1 MGMAEKFS
9 LDGKVIVLIGGK
21 GVYGEELAR
30 GLGELGAKVYNA
42 ARNTEELEKIVAPMQ
57 KDGLSVFPEY
67 CDFSKED
74 TLFALRDKILQKEGH
89 IDGLVVNAV
98 TRGLN
103 KGGFKHCTI
112 DEFGESLK
120 VNAGGMLLC
129 LRTFG
134 DVMQKA
140 GKGSCVLIGSMMGM
154 VGVERWNYVYEGS
167 TTDGYGAVDYYFH
180 KAGDINLARFAAS
193 YYGPSG
199 VRVNCVSPGGCESP
213 RNTEE
218 FRENYSK
225 RTFLHRM
232 AHPDDLPGTVAYLL
246 MDASEYVTGV
256 NIPVD
261 GGYTAK

>member
-1 MGMAEKFS
+1 MSMLDKFS
-9 LDGKVIVLIGGK
+9 LKDRVIVVIGGK
-21 GVYGEELAR
+21 GVYGVELTKSLA
-30 GLGELGAKVYNA
+30 ELGAIVYDG
-42 ARNTEELEKIVAPMQ
+42 ARNLEELEEIVKPMR
-57 KDGLSVFPEY
+57 DAGLKVIPAY

-74 TLFALRDKILQKEGH
+74 TLIALRDRILQEQGR

-98 TRGLN
+98 TRGLL
-103 KGGFKHCTI
+103 KGGWNCTI
-112 DEFGESLK
+112 ESFGESMK
-120 VNAGGMLLC
+120 VNAGGMLLS

-134 DVMQKA
+134 DVMQKQK
-140 GKGSCVLIGSMMGM
+140 KGSCVLIGSMMGM
-154 VGVERWNYVYEGS
+154 VGVDRWNYVYEGS
-167 TTDGYGAVDYYFH
+167 TTDGYGGVDYYFH

-213 RNTEE
+213 RNTEA
-218 FRENYSK
+218 FREVYSK

-232 AHPDDLPGTVAYLL
+232 ARPDDLPGTVAYLL
-246 MDASEYVTGV
+246 MDASEYVTGT